1 VPIKTKHTEAVV
13 AEPVYA
19 LCESETA
26 SFLALI
32 GAIMKINKV
41 AIWILLLLFWT
52 GEVAA
57 QTPYFQGKTI
67 RFVVGY
73 PAGSTHDLW
82 ARLVGPYMTKLIP
95 GNPNTIV
102 QNMPGAG
109 SAVAANYV
117 YGIAKPDGL
126 TIAVV
131 NAALY
136 FDQLLGRKEVQ
147 FDWSKFAWIGSTTR
161 SDSLL
166 YMWANAPYKSIQDV
180 RNAST
185 PPKCGSTGTGNTG
198 YYLPKLLEETI
209 DAKFSIVPGYQGGAE
224 IELAVERGEVQCRAI
239 SIPVYFGREPFLTW
253 QKKGLARILIQTGKK
268 KDSRL
273 RDVPTLPEL
282 MDQYKT
288 PAPMRRLTDVMLG
301 SGAFGLWPMMASPA
315 TSDEQVKTLRSA
327 FAKALSSPE
336 LVAEAKQKNTEVDL
350 ITGEE
355 LASLAKEVIVQPP
368 EIVNQMK
375 KLMGE

>member
-1 VPIKTKHTEAVV
+1 MKNIIFLLVALTVWNTEA
-13 AEPVYA
+13 
-19 LCESETA
+19 
-26 SFLALI
+26 
-32 GAIMKINKV
+32 G
-41 AIWILLLLFWT
+41 
-52 GEVAA
+52 A

-82 ARLVGPYMTKLIP
+82 ARLVGPHMTKYIP
-95 GNPNTIV
+95 GNPTTIV

-109 SAVAANYV
+109 SATAANYV
-117 YGIAKPDGL
+117 YGVAKPDGL
-126 TIAVV
+126 SIAVV

-136 FDQLLGRKEVQ
+136 FDQLLGRKEVHY
-147 FDWSKFAWIGSTTR
+147 DWAKFAWIGSTTP

-166 YMWANAPYKSIQDV
+166 YMWAAAPYKTIQDV
-180 RNAST
+180 RAAPT

-198 YYLPKLLEETI
+198 YFLPKLLEETI
-209 DAKFSIVPGYQGGAE
+209 GAKFTIVAGYQGGAE

-239 SIPVYFGREPFLTW
+239 SIPVYFGREPFLAW

-268 KDSRL
+268 KDARL
-273 RDVPTLPEL
+273 RDAPTLYEL

-288 PAPMRRLTDVMLG
+288 AGPLRRLADVMLSAG
-301 SGAFGLWPMMASPA
+301 SFGLWPAMTSPN
-315 TSDEQVKTLRSA
+315 TPDEYVKTLRAA
-327 FAKALSSPE
+327 FTKALNSPE
-336 LVAEAKQKNTEVDL
+336 LLAEAKQKNMEVEL

-355 LASLAKEVIVQPP
+355 LATLSKEVVVQPP
-368 EIVNQMK
+368 EIIAQMK